1 MDGRSD
7 QDIKEQAIKD
17 GMKILSEN
25 AVNEVLDGVTTME
38 EMMRIVD
45 IKVV

>member
-1 MDGRSD
+1 MNGSSD

-17 GMKILSEN
+17 GMKILCEN

>member
-1 MDGRSD
+1 MNGSSD
-7 QDIKEQAIKD
+7 QGIKEQAEKE
-17 GMKILSEN
+17 GMKVLFEN
-25 AVNEVLDGVTTME
+25 AVQEVLNGTTTME

>member
-7 QDIKEQAIKD
+7 QDIKEQAIKE
-17 GMKILSEN
+17 GMKILTEN
-25 AVNEVLDGVTTME
+25 AANEVLDGSTTME

>member
-1 MDGRSD
+1 MNGSSD
-7 QDIKEQAIKD
+7 QGIKEQAVKE
-17 GMKILSEN
+17 GMKVLFEN
-25 AVNEVLDGVTTME
+25 AANEVLDGVTTME

>member
-17 GMKILSEN
+17 GMKVIAEN
-25 AVNEVLDGVTTME
+25 ARNEVLNGVTTID
-38 EMMRIVD
+38 EMQRIVD

>member
-1 MDGRSD
+1 
-7 QDIKEQAIKD
+7 
-17 GMKILSEN
+17 MKILSEN